1 MTSTTRASRFQH
13 AKASRQALT
22 LREASMLTRP
32 RVSPRAARAALLA
45 AGVPPHLAARLRA
58 RLRLQAEPQDRR

>member
-1 MTSTTRASRFQH
+1 MTSTARARRLQH

-22 LREASMLTRP
+22 LCEASTLTRP
-32 RVSPRAARAALLA
+32 RVSARVARAALRA

-58 RLRLQAEPQDRR
+58 RLRLHAEPEDGR

>member
-1 MTSTTRASRFQH
+1 MTSTARASRFQH

-22 LREASMLTRP
+22 LCETSMLTRP
-32 RVSPRAARAALLA
+32 RVSPRAARAALRA

>member
-1 MTSTTRASRFQH
+1 MTSTARARRLQH

-22 LREASMLTRP
+22 LCEASMLTRP
-32 RVSPRAARAALLA
+32 RVSPHVARAALRA

-58 RLRLQAEPQDRR
+58 RLRLHAEPEDGR